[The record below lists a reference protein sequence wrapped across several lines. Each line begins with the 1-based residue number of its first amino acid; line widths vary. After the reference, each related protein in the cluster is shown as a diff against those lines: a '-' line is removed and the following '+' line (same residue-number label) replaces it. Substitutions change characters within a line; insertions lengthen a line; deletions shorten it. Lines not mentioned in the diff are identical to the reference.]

1 MSASPA
7 RIAAREVLTRV
18 REGSAYAHEVLGQS
32 LRRMKLT
39 GEDAAFATRLAYGAL
54 QTEGTLDEA
63 IDRHLGGKR
72 IEPRVRDALRVSAYE
87 LLYLSTEQR
96 AAVHQGV
103 ELVRSARKQAAGLA
117 NAVLRRIA
125 EDAST
130 FPWGDPDTDTHA
142 LARLHGHPA
151 WLAEMWIAELGRD
164 TATAVMAA
172 DNEPA
177 PLFLAENPFAGT
189 SEVIAAA
196 LADDGAEASPCEIAG
211 CLVAGDPGAAVRGS
225 ALADGLVIA
234 TDAAAQ
240 FVAGLVR
247 AHAGMTI
254 VEVGAGRGTKTL
266 LMQAAAKRSG
276 GVATIHAVDVHEF
289 KSKLLTQRLDR
300 FGVPGV
306 HSLTGD
312 ATSFESIQGAP
323 SQGSVDAVL
332 VDAPCSGLGTLRR
345 HPEKRWRVTPA
356 DLESLAE
363 LGARL
368 LEAAAL
374 LVRPGGFVVYSTCT
388 LAEVENDRVIQGFL
402 GSEQGSSFRIDSFV
416 DEVPLAWRRFVTP
429 EGYFRSVP
437 ELGGPDGHF
446 AVRLV
451 RVESSHAE

>member
-7 RIAAREVLTRV
+7 RLAAREVLTRV
-18 REGSAYAHEVLGQS
+18 REGSAYAHEVLGGT
-32 LRRMKLT
+32 LRRLKLT
-39 GEDAAFATRLAYGAL
+39 GEDASFATRLAYGAI

-103 ELVRSARKQAAGLA
+103 ELVRSTRKQAAGLG

-125 EDAST
+125 EESAS
-130 FPWGDPDTDTHA
+130 FPWGDPDTDSAA

-151 WLAEMWIAELGRD
+151 WLVEMWIAELGRE
-164 TATAVMAA
+164 TAAAIMAA

-177 PLFLAENPFAGT
+177 PLFLAENPFVAT
-189 SEVIAAA
+189 QEAIQAA
-196 LADDGAEASPCEIAG
+196 LVVDGADAQTCGLPGCYVAHDAG
-211 CLVAGDPGAAVRGS
+211 SAVRGS
-225 ALADGLVIA
+225 ALADGMVIA
-234 TDAAAQ
+234 ADAAAQ
-240 FVAGLVR
+240 LVAGLVR
-247 AHAGMTI
+247 AHEGMTI

-266 LMQAAAKRSG
+266 LMQAAAVRHG
-276 GVATIHAVDVHEF
+276 GPATIYAVDVHEF
-289 KSKLLTQRLDR
+289 KAKLLAERLHR

-306 HSLTGD
+306 QAITGD
-312 ATSFESIQGAP
+312 ATSFESVEGAP
-323 SQGSVDAVL
+323 SAGSVDAVL

-356 DLESLAE
+356 DLDSLAS
-363 LGARL
+363 LGSRL

-374 LVRPGGFVVYSTCT
+374 LVRSGGFVVYSTCT
-388 LAEVENDRVIQGFL
+388 LADVENAHVVEGFL
-402 GSEQGSSFRIDSFV
+402 GSELGSSFRIDSLV
-416 DEVPLAWRRFVTP
+416 DEVPDEWRRFVTP

-437 ELGGPDGHF
+437 EVDGPDGHF

-451 RVESSHAE
+451 RV

>member
-7 RIAAREVLTRV
+7 RMAAREVLTRV
-18 REGSAYAHEVLGQS
+18 REGSAYAHEVLGGT
-32 LRRMKLT
+32 LRRLKLT
-39 GEDAAFATRLAYGAL
+39 GEDAAFATRLAYGAI

-103 ELVRSARKQAAGLA
+103 ELVRSTRKQAAGLG

-125 EDAST
+125 EDAAT
-130 FPWGDPDTDTHA
+130 FPWGDPDTDTVA
-142 LARLHGHPA
+142 LARLYGHSA

-189 SEVIAAA
+189 PEAITEA
-196 LADDGAEASPCEIAG
+196 LGKDGADVGPCELPG
-211 CLVAGDPGAAVRGS
+211 CLLAGDAGAAVRGS
-225 ALADGLVIA
+225 ALAEGLVIA
-234 TDAAAQ
+234 ADAAAQ

-247 AHAGMTI
+247 AREGMTI

-266 LMQAAAKRSG
+266 LMQASAARKG
-276 GVATIHAVDVHEF
+276 GAATIYAVDIHEF
-289 KSKLLTQRLDR
+289 KSKLLSQRLDR

-306 HSLTGD
+306 VALTGD
-312 ATSFESIQGAP
+312 ATSFESVEGAP
-323 SQGSVDAVL
+323 EPGTVDAVL

-345 HPEKRWRVTPA
+345 HPEKRWRVTPD
-356 DLESLAE
+356 DLDSLAS
-363 LGARL
+363 LGSRL

-388 LAEVENDRVIQGFL
+388 LADVENAQVIEGFL
-402 GSEQGSSFRIDSFV
+402 GSEQGSPFRVDSFV
-416 DEVPLAWRRFVTP
+416 DEVPPEWRRFLTP

-437 ELGGPDGHF
+437 ETDGSDGHF

-451 RVESSHAE
+451 RI

>member
-7 RIAAREVLTRV
+7 RLAAREVLTRV
-18 REGSAYAHEVLGQS
+18 REGSAYAHEVLGGT
-32 LRRMKLT
+32 LRRLKLT
-39 GEDAAFATRLAYGAL
+39 GEDAAFATRLAYGAI

-103 ELVRSARKQAAGLA
+103 ELVRSTRKQAAGLG

-130 FPWGDPDTDTHA
+130 FPWGDADTDTAA

-151 WLAEMWIAELGRD
+151 WLAEMWITELGRE
-164 TATAVMAA
+164 TAVAVLAA

-189 SEVIAAA
+189 PEAISVA
-196 LADDGAEASPCEIAG
+196 LAADGADVRPCGLPG
-211 CLVAGDPGAAVRGS
+211 CFVAGDAGAAVRGS

-234 TDAAAQ
+234 ADAAAQ

-247 AHAGMTI
+247 AREGMTI

-266 LMQAAAKRSG
+266 LMQAAARRSG
-276 GVATIHAVDVHEF
+276 GPATIYAVDVHEF
-289 KSKLLTQRLDR
+289 KSKLLSQRLDR

-306 HSLTGD
+306 HALTGD
-312 ATSFESIQGAP
+312 ATSFESVDGAP
-323 SQGSVDAVL
+323 APGTVDTVL

-356 DLESLAE
+356 DLDSLAA
-363 LGARL
+363 LGSRL
-368 LEAAAL
+368 LEAASL

-388 LAEVENDRVIQGFL
+388 LADIENAQVIEGFL

-416 DEVPLAWRRFVTP
+416 DEVPPEWRRHLTP

-437 ELGGPDGHF
+437 ETDGSDGHF

-451 RVESSHAE
+451 RV

>member
-7 RIAAREVLTRV
+7 RLAAREVLTRV
-18 REGSAYAHEVLGQS
+18 REGSAYAHEVLGGT
-32 LRRMKLT
+32 LRRLKLT
-39 GEDAAFATRLAYGAL
+39 GEDAAFATRLAYGAI

-63 IDRHLGGKR
+63 INRHLGGKR

-103 ELVRSARKQAAGLA
+103 ELVRSTRKQAAGLG

-125 EDAST
+125 EDAAT
-130 FPWGDPDTDTHA
+130 FPWGDPDIDTAA
-142 LARLHGHPA
+142 LARLYGHPV
-151 WLAEMWIAELGRD
+151 WLAEMWIAELGREV
-164 TATAVMAA
+164 ATAIMAA

-189 SEVIAAA
+189 SEAAAAA
-196 LADDGAEASPCEIAG
+196 LIEDGAEARPCELAG
-211 CLVAGDPGAAVRGS
+211 CLVVGDAGAAVRGQ

-234 TDAAAQ
+234 ADAAAQ
-240 FVAGLVR
+240 LVAGLVR
-247 AHAGMTI
+247 ASDGMTI

-266 LMQAAAKRSG
+266 LMQAAAQRNG
-276 GVATIHAVDVHEF
+276 GTATIYAVDVHEF
-289 KSKLLTQRLDR
+289 KSKLLLQRLDR

-306 HSLTGD
+306 HALTGD
-312 ATSFESIQGAP
+312 ATSLESVDGSPAP
-323 SQGSVDAVL
+323 GSVDVVL

-356 DLESLAE
+356 DLDSLAA
-363 LGARL
+363 LGSRL

-388 LAEVENDRVIQGFL
+388 LADVENAQVIEGFL

-416 DEVPLAWRRFVTP
+416 DEVPSEWRRHLTP

-437 ELGGPDGHF
+437 EADGPDGHF

-451 RVESSHAE
+451 RV

>member
-1 MSASPA
+1 MEGVVMSASPA
-7 RIAAREVLTRV
+7 RMAAREVLTRV
-18 REGSAYAHEVLGQS
+18 REGSAYAHEVLGGT
-32 LRRMKLT
+32 LRRLKLT
-39 GEDAAFATRLAYGAL
+39 GEDAAFATRLAYGAI

-103 ELVRSARKQAAGLA
+103 ELVRSTRKQAAGLG

-130 FPWGDPDTDTHA
+130 FPWGDSDTDTAA
-142 LARLHGHPA
+142 LARLYGHPA

-189 SEVIAAA
+189 PETIRAA
-196 LADDGAEASPCEIAG
+196 LAADGAEVRPGALPG
-211 CLVAGDPGAAVRGS
+211 CLLAGDAGAAVRGG

-234 TDAAAQ
+234 ADAAAQ

-247 AHAGMTI
+247 ARDGMTI

-266 LMQAAAKRSG
+266 LMQAAAQRSG
-276 GVATIHAVDVHEF
+276 GVATIYAVDIHEF
-289 KSKLLTQRLDR
+289 KSKLLSQRLDR

-306 HSLTGD
+306 HALTGD
-312 ATSFESIQGAP
+312 ATSFESVDEAP
-323 SQGSVDAVL
+323 APGSVDAVL

-356 DLESLAE
+356 DLDSLAA
-363 LGARL
+363 LGSRL
-368 LEAAAL
+368 LAAAAV

-388 LAEVENDRVIQGFL
+388 LADVENAQVIEGFL

-416 DEVPLAWRRFVTP
+416 DEVPPEWRRFLTP

-437 ELGGPDGHF
+437 EADGSDGHF

-451 RVESSHAE
+451 RV